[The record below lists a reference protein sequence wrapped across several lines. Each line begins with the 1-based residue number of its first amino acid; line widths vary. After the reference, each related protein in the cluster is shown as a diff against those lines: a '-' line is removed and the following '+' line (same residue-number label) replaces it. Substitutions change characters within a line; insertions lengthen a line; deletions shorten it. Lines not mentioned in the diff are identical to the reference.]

1 MLNSSTQIIISDLTI
16 LKRCARP
23 LFSKEN
29 KGLFFLKQMEVYKMQ
44 KKIYEL
50 EKEFNSNVQCGLSND
65 QISSN
70 KEKYGKN
77 ALEEKKKTPLIIKFL
92 LEFKD
97 PLIIILII
105 AAIVSVIVDPHEWIE
120 SVIIMVVVLINA
132 ILGLYQENK
141 AEKSLEAL
149 KKMSASSCKVIRDN
163 SIQTIPSEE
172 LVVGDIILVEAG
184 DSIPADARII
194 ECSNLKVEE
203 AALTGE
209 SVPVD
214 KNSDYIEEDDIPL
227 GDKKNCLFS
236 STYVTNGKAKAIV
249 TSVGMSTEIGKIA
262 SMLSEQKEELTPLQH
277 KLNKVG
283 NVIGILA
290 LSVCVVV
297 FILEMIALKWDWSQ
311 FSEAFITAVALA
323 VAAIPEGLATV
334 VTIVLSIGVTKMS
347 KKSAIVKKL
356 PAVETLGS
364 CNVICSDKT
373 GTLTQNKMTVTKIY
387 LNEIKDVINL
397 TKEEKKMITYFA
409 ICCDAAIEEKDG
421 KFIRIGDPTE
431 LALLD
436 INMVHGENIKNYNR
450 VLDLPFDSDR
460 KLMTTVI
467 KVDDKYIA
475 ITKGAPDKVVG
486 LTTNNKEFKAKALE
500 ANTQMANDALRVL
513 ALAIKTFDNMPT
525 ADDLEFDM
533 DFVGLVG
540 MIDPAR
546 PEVKDAIKIATKA
559 GIKTVMITG
568 DHIVTAC
575 AIAKELGILKDGDK
589 AITSL
594 ELEELSDEYLEEH
607 IHEYSVF
614 ARVAPKDKVRIVEA
628 WQKNGAIC
636 AMTGDGVN
644 DAPALKKAE
653 IGCAMGITGTDVSKE
668 AADMILTDDNFS
680 TIVSAVKEG
689 RGIYDNI
696 RKCVKYLLSSNIGE
710 VITIFVASLLT
721 AFGIINLGTPL
732 AAMHLLWI
740 NLITDSLPA
749 FGIGM
754 EEAEDSVMDSK
765 PRPKNEGFFANGY
778 AWKICVEGLII
789 GGVTLIS
796 YIIGEQVSHSLGQTM
811 AFLTLSSTQL
821 FHAYNVKSDHS
832 VFSAKSYKNK
842 FMNFAFI
849 LGFTL
854 QIFVIYC
861 PGVRDLFEFAPL
873 PFSYFAI
880 SIGLS
885 LVMVVVMEISKLIK
899 RRNKK

>member
-1 MLNSSTQIIISDLTI
+1 
-16 LKRCARP
+16 
-23 LFSKEN
+23 
-29 KGLFFLKQMEVYKMQ
+29 MQ
-44 KKIYEL
+44 KNLQEL
-50 EKEFNSNVQCGLSND
+50 EQEFKSNLNGGLTDEQVVLNR
-65 QISSN
+65 
-70 KEKYGKN
+70 EAYGVN
-77 ALEEKKKTPLIIKFL
+77 ALEEKKKTPLIVKFL

-105 AAIVSVIVDPHEWIE
+105 AAVVSIIIEPTEWVE
-120 SVIIMVVVLINA
+120 SLIIMIVVLINA

-149 KKMSASSCKVIRDN
+149 QKMSAATCKVYRNN
-163 SIQTIPSEE
+163 SLQTIDAKD
-172 LVVGDIILVEAG
+172 LVVGDIIYVEAG

-209 SVPVD
+209 SVPVN
-214 KNSDYIEEDDIPL
+214 KNSDYIENEDIPL
-227 GDKKNCLFS
+227 GDRKNCLFS
-236 STYVTNGKAKAIV
+236 STYVTNGKANAIV
-249 TSVGMSTEIGKIA
+249 TAVGMNTEIGKIA
-262 SMLSEQKEELTPLQH
+262 GMLSEQKDELTPLQH

-283 NVIGILA
+283 SAIGA
-290 LSVCVVV
+290 LCLIVCVIV
-297 FILEMIALKWDWSQ
+297 FLMEMFTLNWD
-311 FSEAFITAVALA
+311 FTHFAEAFKIAVSLA

-347 KKSAIVKKL
+347 KRNAIVKKL

-387 LNEIKDVINL
+387 TDKVKDFANL
-397 TKEEKKMITYFA
+397 TEEDKRLILYFA
-409 ICCDAAIEEKDG
+409 ICCDASIKTEHG
-421 KFIRIGDPTE
+421 KVVRIGDPTE

-436 INMVHGENIKNYNR
+436 VNLAYGTDINAHKR
-450 VLDLPFDSDR
+450 LLDLPFDSDR

-467 KVDDKYIA
+467 KVDGKYVA
-475 ITKGAPDKVVG
+475 ITKGAPDKVISLSVNSKDV
-486 LTTNNKEFKAKALE
+486 LDKALDANKE
-500 ANTQMANDALRVL
+500 MASNALRVL
-513 ALAIKTFDNMPT
+513 ALGIKVFDYLPKAEELEYDLTF
-525 ADDLEFDM
+525 L
-533 DFVGLVG
+533 GLTG

-546 PEVKDAIKIATKA
+546 PEVKASIAIAAKA

-575 AIAKELGILKDGDK
+575 AIARELGILKDGDR
-589 AITSL
+589 AITSQ
-594 ELEELSDEYLEEH
+594 ELDELSDEYLAEH
-607 IHEYSVF
+607 IHEFSVF

-628 WQKNGAIC
+628 WQKRDAIC

-668 AADMILTDDNFS
+668 AADMILTDDNFT
-680 TIVSAVKEG
+680 TIVEAVKQG

-710 VITIFVASLLT
+710 VLTIFIASLLGVIGLLTGEDT
-721 AFGIINLGTPL
+721 APL

-754 EEAEDSVMDSK
+754 EEAEDTVMNEK
-765 PRPKNEGFFANGY
+765 PRSKHEGFFANGY
-778 AWKICVEGLII
+778 AWKIVVEGVII
-789 GGVTLIS
+789 GAVTLTA
-796 YIIGEQVSHSLGQTM
+796 YIIGSHVDLGGVATHKIGQTM

-821 FHAYNVKSDHS
+821 FHAYNVKSNYS
-832 VFSAKSYKNK
+832 VFNPKSYKNK

-849 LGFTL
+849 VGFAL
-854 QIFVIYC
+854 QLLVIYL

-873 PFSYFAI
+873 GILPLLV

-885 LVMVVVMEISKLIK
+885 LVMVVVMEIYKLIVRIK
-899 RRNKK
+899 TKKNQ

>member
-1 MLNSSTQIIISDLTI
+1 
-16 LKRCARP
+16 
-23 LFSKEN
+23 
-29 KGLFFLKQMEVYKMQ
+29 MQ
-44 KKIYEL
+44 KKLHEL
-50 EKEFNSNVQCGLSND
+50 EQEFCSNLNGGLTLEQVKANR
-65 QISSN
+65 
-70 KEKYGKN
+70 EAYGVN
-77 ALEEKKKTPLIIKFL
+77 QLEQKKKTPLFLKFL
-92 LEFKD
+92 GEFND

-105 AAIVSVIVDPHEWIE
+105 AAIVSIIIDPHEWVE
-120 SVIIMVVVLINA
+120 SLIIMIVVLVNA

-149 KKMSASSCKVIRDN
+149 QKMSAATCKVYRNN
-163 SIQTIPSEE
+163 SLQTIETKD
-172 LVVGDIILVEAG
+172 LVVGDIIYVEAG

-194 ECSNLKVEE
+194 DCSNLKVEE

-209 SVPVD
+209 SVPVN
-214 KNSDYIEEDDIPL
+214 KHSDYIEEDDIPL
-227 GDKKNCLFS
+227 GDRKNCLFS
-236 STYVTNGKAKAIV
+236 STYVTNGKANAIV

-283 NVIGILA
+283 SSIGILC
-290 LSVCVVV
+290 LIVCAVV
-297 FILEMIALKWDWSQ
+297 FVMEMFTVNWDWSK
-311 FSEAFITAVALA
+311 FADAFKIAVSLA

-347 KKSAIVKKL
+347 KQNAIVKKL

-387 LNEIKDVINL
+387 TDSIKEFDNL
-397 TKEEKKMITYFA
+397 TEYDKKMILYFA
-409 ICCDAAIEEKDG
+409 ICCDASIKTENG
-421 KFIRIGDPTE
+421 KVVRIGDPTE

-436 INMVHGENIKNYNR
+436 LNLAYGSDIDAHKR
-450 VLDLPFDSDR
+450 LLDLPFDSDR

-467 KVDDKYIA
+467 KVDGKYIA
-475 ITKGAPDKVVG
+475 ITKGAPDRVINLSNDGESEK
-486 LTTNNKEFKAKALE
+486 NKALE
-500 ANTQMANDALRVL
+500 ANKEMATNALRVL
-513 ALAIKTFDNMPT
+513 ALAIK
-525 ADDLEFDM
+525 EFDYLPNAEELEHDM
-533 DFVGLVG
+533 DLIGLVG

-546 PEVKDAIKIATKA
+546 PEVKESIKVATKA

-575 AIAKELGILKDGDK
+575 AIAKELGILKDGDR
-589 AITSL
+589 AITSQ
-594 ELEELSDEYLEEH
+594 ELDQLDDEYLAEH
-607 IHEYSVF
+607 IHEFSVF

-628 WQKNGAIC
+628 WQKRDAIC

-710 VITIFVASLLT
+710 VLTIFVASLLGVI
-721 AFGIINLGTPL
+721 GILTGEDATPL

-754 EEAEDSVMDSK
+754 EEADDSVMSEK

-778 AWKICVEGLII
+778 IWKICVEGVII
-789 GGVTLIS
+789 GGVTLAA
-796 YIIGEQVSHSLGQTM
+796 YLIGNLVFKNHMLGQTM

-821 FHAYNVKSDHS
+821 FHAYNVKSKNS

-849 LGFTL
+849 AGFAL
-854 QIFVIYC
+854 QVLVIYT
-861 PGVRDLFEFAPL
+861 PGIRDLFEFQPL
-873 PFSYFAI
+873 NIGQFGI
-880 SIGLS
+880 CMGLS
-885 LVMVVVMEISKLIK
+885 LVMVVIQEIVKLVK
-899 RRNKK
+899 RLRK

>member
-1 MLNSSTQIIISDLTI
+1 
-16 LKRCARP
+16 
-23 LFSKEN
+23 
-29 KGLFFLKQMEVYKMQ
+29 MQ
-44 KKIYEL
+44 KRLEEL
-50 EKEFNSNVQCGLSND
+50 EKELVSNLSTGLTDEQVAINRETYGV
-65 QISSN
+65 N
-70 KEKYGKN
+70 K
-77 ALEEKKKTPLIIKFL
+77 LEEKEKTPWIIKFL
-92 LEFKD
+92 AQFKD
-97 PLIIILII
+97 PLIIILIV
-105 AAIVSVIVDPHEWIE
+105 AAVVSAILDPEEIIE
-120 SVIIMVVVLINA
+120 SIIIMVVVLVNA
-132 ILGLYQENK
+132 VLGLYQENK

-149 KKMSASSCKVIRDN
+149 QKMTSATCKVVRN
-163 SIQTIPSEE
+163 GVAQTVETSE

-214 KNSDYIEEDDIPL
+214 KNNVFIEEEDIPL
-227 GDKKNCLFS
+227 GDRHNDLFS

-249 TSVGMSTEIGKIA
+249 TSVGMQTEIGKIA
-262 SMLSEQKEELTPLQH
+262 GMLSEQEDELTPLQH

-283 NVIGILA
+283 SAIGVICIV
-290 LSVCVVV
+290 VCIAV
-297 FILEMIALKWDWSQ
+297 FILEMIDHAWNWAY
-311 FSEAFITAVALA
+311 FTEAFKSAVSLA

-347 KKSAIVKKL
+347 KQNAIVKKL

-373 GTLTQNKMTVTKIY
+373 GTLTQNKMTVVKIY
-387 LNEIKDVINL
+387 NTEIKGFENL
-397 TKEEKKMITYFA
+397 TADELKMMLYFA
-409 ICCDAAIEEKDG
+409 VCCDARIEEKDG
-421 KFIRIGDPTE
+421 NAVRIGDPTE

-436 INMVHGENIKNYNR
+436 MNNLYGNESINDYNR
-450 VLDLPFDSDR
+450 VLDIPFDSDR

-467 KVDDKYIA
+467 EVDGKYIS
-475 ITKGAPDKVVG
+475 ITKGAPDRVINLCIDSEEEKD
-486 LTTNNKEFKAKALE
+486 AALA
-500 ANTQMANDALRVL
+500 ANTEMAQNALRVL
-513 ALAIKTFDNMPT
+513 ALGIKVFDYLPKQEELEV
-525 ADDLEFDM
+525 DLDLI
-533 DFVGLVG
+533 GLVG

-546 PEVKDAIKIATKA
+546 PEVKESIRIAQQA

-568 DHIVTAC
+568 DHIVTAS
-575 AIAKELGILKDGDK
+575 AIAKELGILKEGER
-589 AITSL
+589 AITSQ
-594 ELEELSDEYLEEH
+594 ELEELSDEYLREH
-607 IHEYSVF
+607 IHEFSVF

-628 WQKNGAIC
+628 WQYHDAIC

-710 VITIFVASLLT
+710 VLTIFVASLLNVLG
-721 AFGIINLGTPL
+721 FGLGLPL
-732 AAMHLLWI
+732 GPMHLLWI

-754 EEAEDSVMDSK
+754 EEAEDEIMLEK
-765 PRPKNEGFFANGY
+765 PRHKKEGLFANGY
-778 AWKICVEGLII
+778 ALKIVIEGIII
-789 GGVTLIS
+789 GTVTLLA
-796 YIIGEQVSHSLGQTM
+796 YIIGEQTDHVTGQTM

-821 FHAYNVKSDHS
+821 FHAYNVKSNYS
-832 VFSAKSYKNK
+832 VFNPKSYKNS

-849 LGFTL
+849 LGFVL
-854 QIFVIYC
+854 QLCVVYI
-861 PGVRDLFEFAPL
+861 
-873 PFSYFAI
+873 PFINTEVFNFTPIPPHLLAI
-880 SIGLS
+880 TIGLS
-885 LVMVVVMEISKLIK
+885 LVMVVIMEIVKLVNRIRNSK
-899 RRNKK
+899 

>member
-1 MLNSSTQIIISDLTI
+1 
-16 LKRCARP
+16 
-23 LFSKEN
+23 
-29 KGLFFLKQMEVYKMQ
+29 MQ
-44 KKIYEL
+44 KKLQEL
-50 EKEFNSNVQCGLSND
+50 EKDFNSNLLGGLKEEQVLQNR
-65 QISSN
+65 
-70 KEKYGKN
+70 EKYGVN
-77 ALEEKKKTPLIIKFL
+77 QLEEKKKTPMILKFL
-92 LEFKD
+92 AEFKD

-105 AAIVSVIVDPHEWIE
+105 AAIISIVIDPKEWVE
-120 SVIIMVVVLINA
+120 SLIIMIVVLINA

-149 KKMSASSCKVIRDN
+149 QKMTSATCKVYRDN
-163 SIQTIPSEE
+163 SLQTIDTKD
-172 LVVGDIILVEAG
+172 LVVGDIIYVEAG

-194 ECSNLKVEE
+194 ECSNLKIEE

-209 SVPVD
+209 SVPVN
-214 KNSDYIEEDDIPL
+214 KNADYIEEDDIPL
-227 GDKKNCLFS
+227 GDRKNCLFS
-236 STYVTNGKAKAIV
+236 STYVTNGKATAIV

-262 SMLSEQKEELTPLQH
+262 SMLSEQKEELTPLQC

-283 NVIGILA
+283 SVIGVMCLVI
-290 LSVCVVV
+290 CFVV
-297 FILEMIALKWDWSQ
+297 FFLEMMTINWDWSR
-311 FSEAFITAVALA
+311 FADAFKIAVSLA

-347 KKSAIVKKL
+347 KQNAIVKKL

-387 LNEIKDVINL
+387 TDTIKEFDNL
-397 TKEEKKMITYFA
+397 TNKDKEMILYFA
-409 ICCDAAIEEKDG
+409 ICCDASIKTENG
-421 KFIRIGDPTE
+421 KIIRIGDPTE

-436 INMVHGENIKNYNR
+436 LNLVYGKDVNDYKR
-450 VLDLPFDSDR
+450 LLDLPFDSER

-467 KVDDKYIA
+467 KVDNKYVA
-475 ITKGAPDKVVG
+475 ITKGAPDRVINLCTDNQTVKDNA
-486 LTTNNKEFKAKALE
+486 LDANKE
-500 ANTQMANDALRVL
+500 MATNALRVL
-513 ALAIKTFDNMPT
+513 ALAIKEFDEIPT
-525 ADDLEFDM
+525 VNDLEFDM
-533 DFVGLVG
+533 NFVGLVG

-546 PEVKDAIKIATKA
+546 PEVKESIRIATKA

-575 AIAKELGILKDGDK
+575 AIAKELGILKDGDR
-589 AITSL
+589 AITSQ
-594 ELEELSDEYLEEH
+594 ELDTLSDEYLAEH
-607 IHEYSVF
+607 IHEFSVF

-628 WQKNGAIC
+628 WQKRDAIC

-644 DAPALKKAE
+644 DAPALKKSE

-710 VITIFVASLLT
+710 VLTIFIASILGV
-721 AFGIINLGTPL
+721 FGILHGDDATPL

-754 EEAEDSVMDSK
+754 EEAEDNIMDKK
-765 PRPKNEGFFANGY
+765 PRSKKEGFFADGY
-778 AWKICVEGLII
+778 IWRICVEGLII
-789 GGVTLIS
+789 GGVTLVA
-796 YIIGEQVSHSLGQTM
+796 YLIGNLVLHNHVVGQTM
-811 AFLTLSSTQL
+811 AFLTLSTTQL
-821 FHAYNVKSDHS
+821 FHAYNVKSHHS

-849 LGFTL
+849 VGFVL
-854 QIFVIYC
+854 QVVVIYI
-861 PGVRDLFEFAPL
+861 PGISDLFEFAPL
-873 PFSYFAI
+873 TIVQFSVC
-880 SIGLS
+880 IGLS
-885 LVMVVVMEISKLIK
+885 LVMVVIQEIVKLTSRIK
-899 RRNKK
+899 K

>member
-1 MLNSSTQIIISDLTI
+1 
-16 LKRCARP
+16 
-23 LFSKEN
+23 
-29 KGLFFLKQMEVYKMQ
+29 MQ
-44 KKIYEL
+44 KRLNEL
-50 EKEFNSNVQCGLSND
+50 ETEFDTNLQCGLSASKVEQNR
-65 QISSN
+65 
-70 KEKYGKN
+70 EKYGKN
-77 ALEEKKKTPLIIKFL
+77 ALQEKKKTPMILKFL
-92 LEFKD
+92 AEFKD
-97 PLIIILII
+97 PLILILIA
-105 AAIVSVIVDPHEWIE
+105 AAIISVVVDPHEWIE

-149 KKMSASSCKVIRDN
+149 KKMSASTCKVIRDN
-163 SIQTIPSEE
+163 TIQTILTEE

-184 DSIPADARII
+184 DSVPADARII

-214 KNSDYIEEDDIPL
+214 KNSEYIEAEGIPL
-227 GDKKNCLFS
+227 GDMKNSLFS

-249 TSVGMSTEIGKIA
+249 TSVGMQTEIGKIA
-262 SMLSEQKEELTPLQH
+262 SMLSEQKEELTPLQN

-283 NVIGILA
+283 KIIGILA

-297 FILEMIALKWDWSQ
+297 FLLEMIALKWDWSK

-347 KKSAIVKKL
+347 KRNAIVKKL

-373 GTLTQNKMTVTKIY
+373 GTLTQNKMTVTKLY
-387 LNEIKDVINL
+387 LNEVKEIRDL
-397 TKEEKKMITYFA
+397 TDEEKKMVTYFA

-421 KFIRIGDPTE
+421 QFIRIGDPTE

-436 INMVHGENIKNYNR
+436 INLVHGEDIKQYNR

-467 KVDDKYIA
+467 KVDDKYVA
-475 ITKGAPDKVVG
+475 ITKGAPDRVIG
-486 LTTNNKEFKAKALE
+486 LTVNSQEEKENALN
-500 ANTQMANDALRVL
+500 ANAQMANDALRVL
-513 ALAIKTFDNMPT
+513 ALGIQTFDYLP
-525 ADDLEFDM
+525 AAEELEKDLTL
-533 DFVGLVG
+533 VGLVG

-546 PEVKDAIKIATKA
+546 PEVFESIKVATKA

-575 AIAKELGILKDGDK
+575 AIARELGILKEGDR
-589 AITSL
+589 AITSQ
-594 ELEELSDEYLEEH
+594 ELDELSDEYLAEH
-607 IHEYSVF
+607 IHEFSVF

-628 WQKNGAIC
+628 WQKRDAIC

-710 VITIFVASLLT
+710 VLTIFVASLLT

-754 EEAEDSVMDSK
+754 EEAEDTVMDSK
-765 PRPKNEGFFANGY
+765 PRSKNEGFFANGY
-778 AWKICVEGLII
+778 AWKICLEGLII
-789 GGVTLIS
+789 GAVTLIA
-796 YIIGEQVSHSLGQTM
+796 YIIGEQVDHSVGQTM

-821 FHAYNVKSDHS
+821 FHAYNVKSNHS
-832 VFSAKSYKNK
+832 VFSKKSYKNK
-842 FMNFAFI
+842 FMNFAFL
-849 LGFTL
+849 LGFGL
-854 QIFVIYC
+854 QVFVIYC
-861 PGVRDLFEFAPL
+861 PGIQDLFEFAPL
-873 PFSYFAI
+873 HIEYFAI
-880 SIGLS
+880 SIALS
-885 LVMVVVMEISKLIK
+885 LVMVAIMEVYKLVTK
-899 RRNKK
+899 LKAKKAQNK

>member
-1 MLNSSTQIIISDLTI
+1 
-16 LKRCARP
+16 
-23 LFSKEN
+23 
-29 KGLFFLKQMEVYKMQ
+29 MQ
-44 KKIYEL
+44 KKLHEL
-50 EKEFNSNVQCGLSND
+50 ESEFKSNINLGLND
-65 QISSN
+65 EQVLAN
-70 KEKYGKN
+70 RETYGVN

-92 LEFKD
+92 GEFKD

-105 AAIVSVIVDPHEWIE
+105 AAVISVIVDKHEWVE
-120 SVIIMVVVLINA
+120 SLIIMIVVLINA

-149 KKMSASSCKVIRDN
+149 QKMTAATCKVYRN
-163 SIQTIPSEE
+163 NTLMTINTVD
-172 LVVGDIILVEAG
+172 LVVGDIIYVEAG
-184 DSIPADARII
+184 DSVPADARII

-214 KNSDYIEEDDIPL
+214 KHSDYIAEEDIPL
-227 GDKKNCLFS
+227 GDRKNSLFS

-249 TSVGMSTEIGKIA
+249 TNVGMGTEIGKIA
-262 SMLSEQKEELTPLQH
+262 NMLSEQEEELTPLQQ

-283 NVIGILA
+283 TLIGIMALA
-290 LSVCVVV
+290 ICAVV
-297 FILEMIALKWDWSQ
+297 FLLEMIAAKWNWDF

-347 KKSAIVKKL
+347 KQNAIVKKL

-387 LNEIKDVINL
+387 TNEIKEFDSL
-397 TKEEKKMITYFA
+397 TETDKTMITYFA
-409 ICCDAAIEEKDG
+409 VCCDASIEEKDG
-421 KFIRIGDPTE
+421 ELVRIGDPTE

-436 INMVHGENIKNYNR
+436 LNNLYGENIRNFNR

-467 KVDDKYIA
+467 KLGDKFVA
-475 ITKGAPDKVVG
+475 ITKGAPDRVIG
-486 LTTNNKEFKAKALE
+486 LTHNTDAVKLAALE
-500 ANTQMANDALRVL
+500 ANQEMASNALRVL
-513 ALAIKTFDNMPT
+513 ALGVKEFDSLPT
-525 ADDLEFDM
+525 EADLEQDLE
-533 DFVGLVG
+533 FVGLVG

-546 PEVKDAIKIATKA
+546 PEVKESIKIATKA

-568 DHIVTAC
+568 DHIVTAS
-575 AIAKELGILKDGDK
+575 AIARELGILHEGER
-589 AITSL
+589 AITSQ
-594 ELEELSDEYLEEH
+594 ELDQIDDDYLAEH
-607 IHEYSVF
+607 IDEFRVF

-628 WQKNGAIC
+628 WQKQDAIC

-689 RGIYDNI
+689 RGIYNNI

-710 VITIFVASLLT
+710 VLTIFVASLLT
-721 AFGIINLGTPL
+721 AFNIIHLGTPL

-754 EEAEDSVMDSK
+754 EEAEDEIMNEK
-765 PRPKNEGFFANGY
+765 PRHKKEGFFADGY
-778 AWKICVEGLII
+778 AWKICVEGVII
-789 GGVTLIS
+789 GTVTLLA
-796 YIIGEQVSHSLGQTM
+796 YIIGESVSHTVGQTM

-821 FHAYNVKSDHS
+821 FHAYNVKSEHS
-832 VFSAKSYKNK
+832 VFDKRSYHNT

-849 LGFTL
+849 TGFLL
-854 QIFVIYC
+854 QIIVIYT
-861 PGVRDLFEFAPL
+861 PGIRDLFEFAPL
-873 PFSYFAI
+873 NLWQFFTT
-880 SIGLS
+880 IGLS
-885 LVMVVVMEISKLIK
+885 LVMVVIMETVKLVKRIK
-899 RRNKK
+899 EKNNQ

>member
-1 MLNSSTQIIISDLTI
+1 
-16 LKRCARP
+16 
-23 LFSKEN
+23 
-29 KGLFFLKQMEVYKMQ
+29 MQ
-44 KKIYEL
+44 KRLEEL
-50 EKEFNSNVQCGLSND
+50 EREFVSDINVGLND
-65 QISSN
+65 EQVAINRETYGVN
-70 KEKYGKN
+70 K
-77 ALEEKKKTPLIIKFL
+77 LEEKEKTPLIVKFFSQ
-92 LEFKD
+92 FKD
-97 PLIIILII
+97 PLIIILIV
-105 AAIVSVIVDPHEWIE
+105 AAVVSMIIDPHEWIE
-120 SVIIMVVVLINA
+120 SLIIMVVVLVNA

-149 KKMSASSCKVIRDN
+149 QKMSAATCKVIRN
-163 SIQTIPSEE
+163 GMAQTVDASE

-214 KNSDYIEEDDIPL
+214 KNNTYIEEDEIPL
-227 GDKKNCLFS
+227 GDRHNDLFS

-249 TSVGMSTEIGKIA
+249 TSVGMKTEIGKIA
-262 SMLSEQKEELTPLQH
+262 GMLSEQEDELTPLQH

-283 NVIGILA
+283 SAIGVICLV
-290 LSVCVVV
+290 VCVVV
-297 FILEMIALKWDWSQ
+297 FLMEMITLNWDWTK
-311 FSEAFITAVALA
+311 FADAFKIAVSLA

-347 KKSAIVKKL
+347 KQNAIVKKL

-387 LNEIKDVINL
+387 VNEIKGFENL
-397 TKEEKKMITYFA
+397 TNEELKMMLYFA
-409 ICCDAAIEEKDG
+409 ICCDAKVEEKDG
-421 KFIRIGDPTE
+421 KVVRIGDPTE

-436 INMVHGENIKNYNR
+436 MNTLYGNESINDYKR

-467 KVDDKYIA
+467 LVEGKYIA
-475 ITKGAPDKVVG
+475 ITKGAPDRVINLCVDS
-486 LTTNNKEFKAKALE
+486 KEEKDAAL
-500 ANTQMANDALRVL
+500 NANDEMAKNALRVL
-513 ALAIKTFDNMPT
+513 ALGIKVFDYLPKEEE
-525 ADDLEFDM
+525 LEFDL
-533 DFVGLVG
+533 DLIGLVG

-546 PEVKDAIKIATKA
+546 PEVKEAIKIAQRA

-568 DHIVTAC
+568 DHIVTAS
-575 AIAKELGILKDGDK
+575 AIARELGILHEGER
-589 AITSL
+589 AITSQ
-594 ELEELSDEYLEEH
+594 ELDELSDDYLYEH
-607 IHEYSVF
+607 IHEFSVF

-628 WQKNGAIC
+628 WQRHDAIC

-680 TIVSAVKEG
+680 TIVSAVKQG

-710 VITIFVASLLT
+710 VLTIFVASLL
-721 AFGIINLGTPL
+721 GVLGLLTGDDTTPL

-754 EEAEDSVMDSK
+754 EEAEDEIMLEK
-765 PRPKNEGFFANGY
+765 PRPKHEGFFANGY
-778 AWKICVEGLII
+778 ALKIVLEGIVI
-789 GGVTLIS
+789 GGVTLIA
-796 YIIGEQVSHSLGQTM
+796 YLIGQSAPGYDHTTQHMIGQTM

-821 FHAYNVKSDHS
+821 FHAYNVKSQYS
-832 VFSAKSYKNK
+832 VFNPKSYKNS

-849 LGFTL
+849 VGFVL
-854 QIFVIYC
+854 QIIVVYT
-861 PGVRDLFEFAPL
+861 PGIKDLFEFYAID
-873 PFSYFAI
+873 FGYFMI
-880 SIGLS
+880 TIGLS
-885 LVMVVVMEISKLIK
+885 LVMVVIMEIAKLIK
-899 RRNKK
+899 RLRNNKQ

>member
-1 MLNSSTQIIISDLTI
+1 
-16 LKRCARP
+16 
-23 LFSKEN
+23 
-29 KGLFFLKQMEVYKMQ
+29 MQ
-44 KKIYEL
+44 KRLEEL
-50 EKEFNSNVQCGLSND
+50 ELEFNSNINSGLND
-65 QISSN
+65 EQVAQNREIYGVN
-70 KEKYGKN
+70 K
-77 ALEEKKKTPLIIKFL
+77 LEEKKKVPLIVKFL
-92 LEFKD
+92 SQFKD

-105 AAIVSVIVDPHEWIE
+105 AAVISVIVDPHEWIE
-120 SVIIMVVVLINA
+120 SVIIMIVVLLNA
-132 ILGLYQENK
+132 VLGLYQENK

-149 KKMSASSCKVIRDN
+149 QKMSAATCKVFRNN
-163 SIQTIPSEE
+163 SLITIDTVD
-172 LVVGDIILVEAG
+172 LVVGDIISVEAG
-184 DSIPADARII
+184 DSVPADARII

-209 SVPVD
+209 SVPVN
-214 KNSDYIEEDDIPL
+214 KHSDYIEEDDIPL
-227 GDKKNCLFS
+227 GDRKNCLFS

-249 TSVGMSTEIGKIA
+249 TSVGMKTEIGKIA
-262 SMLSEQKEELTPLQH
+262 DMLSEQEDELTPLQH

-283 NVIGILA
+283 SAIGVLCLVI
-290 LSVCVVV
+290 CVIV
-297 FILEMIALKWDWSQ
+297 FLMEMITFKWDWSK
-311 FSEAFITAVALA
+311 FADAFKIAVSLA

-347 KKSAIVKKL
+347 KQNAIVKKL

-373 GTLTQNKMTVTKIY
+373 GTLTQNKMTVTKIFTD
-387 LNEIKDVINL
+387 EIKEFDNL
-397 TKEEKKMITYFA
+397 SELDKQMITYFA
-409 ICCDAAIEEKDG
+409 VCCDASIEEKDG
-421 KFIRIGDPTE
+421 SVVRIGDPTE

-436 INMVHGENIKNYNR
+436 LNNLYGENIHNYKR
-450 VLDLPFDSDR
+450 VLDLPFDSER

-467 KVDDKYIA
+467 KVDGKYVS
-475 ITKGAPDKVVG
+475 ITKGAPDRVINLSINSEEVK
-486 LTTNNKEFKAKALE
+486 NSNLE
-500 ANTQMANDALRVL
+500 ANKEMATNALRVL
-513 ALAIKTFDNMPT
+513 ALGIQ
-525 ADDLEFDM
+525 EFDYLP
-533 DFVGLVG
+533 DAEELEKDLNLIGLVG

-546 PEVKDAIKIATKA
+546 PEVKDSIRIATKA

-575 AIAKELGILKDGDK
+575 AIAKELGILKEGDR
-589 AITSL
+589 AITSQ
-594 ELEELSDEYLEEH
+594 ELDELSDEYLEEH
-607 IHEYSVF
+607 IHEFSVF

-628 WQKNGAIC
+628 WQKRDAIC

-710 VITIFVASLLT
+710 VLTIFVASLLGVFGVLT
-721 AFGIINLGTPL
+721 AGDATPL

-754 EEAEDSVMDSK
+754 EEAEETVMDEK
-765 PRPKNEGFFANGY
+765 PRPKHEGFFANGY
-778 AWKICVEGLII
+778 AVKIVIEGIII
-789 GGVTLIS
+789 GAVTLIA
-796 YIIGEQVSHSLGQTM
+796 YLIGQNYSHAIGQTM

-821 FHAYNVKSDHS
+821 FHAYNVKSHHS
-832 VFSAKSYKNK
+832 VLSSKSYKNK

-849 LGFTL
+849 VGFAL
-854 QIFVIYC
+854 QLIVVYT
-861 PGVRDLFEFAPL
+861 PGIRDLFEFQPL
-873 PFSYFAI
+873 TI
-880 SIGLS
+880 VQLLITIGLS
-885 LVMVVVMEISKLIK
+885 LVMVVIMEVTKLVKRIK
-899 RRNKK
+899 ENK

>member
-1 MLNSSTQIIISDLTI
+1 
-16 LKRCARP
+16 
-23 LFSKEN
+23 
-29 KGLFFLKQMEVYKMQ
+29 MQ
-44 KKIYEL
+44 KKLNEL
-50 EKEFNSNVQCGLSND
+50 EKEFNSNLECGLSLDKVKEN
-65 QISSN
+65 Q
-70 KEKYGKN
+70 EKYGVN
-77 ALEEKKKTPLIIKFL
+77 ALTEKKKTPLFLKFL
-92 LEFKD
+92 AEFKD

-105 AAIVSVIVDPHEWIE
+105 AAIVSVIVDPHEWVE
-120 SVIIMVVVLINA
+120 SVIIMVVVLVNA

-149 KKMSASSCKVIRDN
+149 KKMSSSTCKVIRDN
-163 SIQTIPSEE
+163 VIQTIATEE

-184 DSIPADARII
+184 DSIPADAVII

-214 KNSDYIEEDDIPL
+214 KNNEYIEQDDIPL

-249 TSVGMSTEIGKIA
+249 TNVGMSTEIGKIA

-283 NVIGILA
+283 NVIGIMA
-290 LSVCVVV
+290 LVICIVV
-297 FILEMIALKWDWSQ
+297 FILEMIAINWDWNN

-347 KKSAIVKKL
+347 KRNAIVKKL

-373 GTLTQNKMTVTKIY
+373 GTLTQNKMTITKLY
-387 LNEIKDVINL
+387 LSEIKDVKNL
-397 TKEEKKMITYFA
+397 TEEEKRMITYFA

-421 KFIRIGDPTE
+421 KTIRIGDPTE

-436 INMVHGENIKNYNR
+436 INLVHGEDIKNFNR
-450 VLDLPFDSDR
+450 LLDLPFDSDR

-467 KVDDKYIA
+467 KVNDKYIA
-475 ITKGAPDKVVG
+475 ITKGAPDKVIN
-486 LTTNNKEFKAKALE
+486 LSINEAKIKENALN
-500 ANTQMANDALRVL
+500 ANTEMANNALRVL
-513 ALAIKTFDNMPT
+513 ALAIKEFDHLPYPT
-525 ADDLEFDM
+525 DLEKDLNLI
-533 DFVGLVG
+533 GLVG

-546 PEVKDAIKIATKA
+546 PEVKDAIKVATKA

-575 AIAKELGILKDGDK
+575 AIAKELGILKEGDR
-589 AITSL
+589 AITSQ
-594 ELEELSDEYLEEH
+594 ELDELSDEYLEEH
-607 IHEYSVF
+607 IHEFSVF

-628 WQKNGAIC
+628 WQKRDAIC

-680 TIVSAVKEG
+680 TIVSAVKQG

-710 VITIFVASLLT
+710 VITIFVASLIT
-721 AFGIINLGTPL
+721 SFGAASFGTPL

-765 PRPKNEGFFANGY
+765 PRSKFEGFFANGY
-778 AWKICVEGLII
+778 AWKICFEGVII
-789 GGVTLIS
+789 GLVTLVA
-796 YIIGEQVSHSLGQTM
+796 YAIGEQVSHAVGQTM

-821 FHAYNVKSDHS
+821 FHAYNVKSNHS
-832 VFSAKSYKNK
+832 VFSSRSYKNK

-849 LGFTL
+849 LGFVL

-861 PGVRDLFEFAPL
+861 PGVRDLFEFSPL
-873 PFSYFAI
+873 TLTNFGI
-880 SIGLS
+880 CIGLS
-885 LVMVVVMEISKLIK
+885 LIMVVIMEISKLIQRYK
-899 RRNKK
+899 NK

>member
-1 MLNSSTQIIISDLTI
+1 
-16 LKRCARP
+16 
-23 LFSKEN
+23 
-29 KGLFFLKQMEVYKMQ
+29 MQ
-44 KKIYEL
+44 KELKEVETTLDTNLQTDNKVQKKLDEL
-50 EKEFNSNVQCGLSND
+50 EKDFDTNLQCGLSASKVEQNR
-65 QISSN
+65 
-70 KEKYGKN
+70 EKYGKN
-77 ALEEKKKTPLIIKFL
+77 ALQEKKKTPMILKFL
-92 LEFKD
+92 AEFKD
-97 PLIIILII
+97 PLILILIA
-105 AAIVSVIVDPHEWIE
+105 AAIISVIVDPHEWIE

-149 KKMSASSCKVIRDN
+149 KKMSASTCKVIRDN
-163 SIQTIPSEE
+163 TIQTIVTEE

-184 DSIPADARII
+184 DSVPADARII

-214 KNSDYIEEDDIPL
+214 KNSEYIEATGIPL
-227 GDKKNCLFS
+227 GDMKNSLFS

-249 TSVGMSTEIGKIA
+249 TSVGMQTEIGKIA
-262 SMLSEQKEELTPLQH
+262 SMLSEQKEELTPLQN

-283 NVIGILA
+283 KIIGILA
-290 LSVCVVV
+290 LSVCVIV
-297 FILEMIALKWDWSQ
+297 FLLEMIALKWDWSQ

-347 KKSAIVKKL
+347 KRNAIVKKL

-373 GTLTQNKMTVTKIY
+373 GTLTQNKMTVTKLY
-387 LNEIKDVINL
+387 LNEVKEIKDL
-397 TKEEKKMITYFA
+397 TAEEKKMVTYFA

-421 KFIRIGDPTE
+421 QLIRIGDPTE

-436 INMVHGENIKNYNR
+436 INLVHGEDIRQYNR

-467 KVDDKYIA
+467 KVDDKYVA
-475 ITKGAPDKVVG
+475 ITKGAPDRVIG
-486 LTTNNKEFKAKALE
+486 LTVNSQEEKERALN
-500 ANTQMANDALRVL
+500 ANAQMANDALRVL
-513 ALAIKTFDNMPT
+513 ALGIQTFDYLPT
-525 ADDLEFDM
+525 AEELEKDLTL
-533 DFVGLVG
+533 VGLVG

-546 PEVKDAIKIATKA
+546 PEVFESIKVATKA

-575 AIAKELGILKDGDK
+575 AIARELGILKEGDR
-589 AITSL
+589 AITSQ
-594 ELEELSDEYLEEH
+594 ELDELSDEYLAEH
-607 IHEYSVF
+607 IHEFSVF

-628 WQKNGAIC
+628 WQKRDAIC

-710 VITIFVASLLT
+710 VLTIFVASLLT

-754 EEAEDSVMDSK
+754 EEAEDTVMDSK
-765 PRPKNEGFFANGY
+765 PRSKNEGFFANGY
-778 AWKICVEGLII
+778 AWKICLEGIII
-789 GGVTLIS
+789 GAVTLIA
-796 YIIGEQVSHSLGQTM
+796 YIIGEQVDHSVGQTM

-821 FHAYNVKSDHS
+821 FHAYNVKSNHS
-832 VFSAKSYKNK
+832 VFSKKSYKNK
-842 FMNFAFI
+842 FMNFAF
-849 LGFTL
+849 LVGFGL

-861 PGVRDLFEFAPL
+861 PGIQDLFEFAPL
-873 PFSYFAI
+873 HIEYFAI
-880 SIGLS
+880 SIALS
-885 LVMVVVMEISKLIK
+885 LVMVAIMEVYKLVTK
-899 RRNKK
+899 LKAKKAQNK

>member
-1 MLNSSTQIIISDLTI
+1 
-16 LKRCARP
+16 
-23 LFSKEN
+23 
-29 KGLFFLKQMEVYKMQ
+29 MQ
-44 KKIYEL
+44 KKLQEL
-50 EKEFNSNVQCGLSND
+50 ETEF
-65 QISSN
+65 SSN
-70 KEKYGKN
+70 LQGGLTDEQVLKNRETYGVN
-77 ALEEKKKTPLIIKFL
+77 ALEEKKKTPMIVKFL

-105 AAIVSVIVDPHEWIE
+105 AAGITAGISIFENLNGIENNEWVEAI
-120 SVIIMVVVLINA
+120 IIMVVVLANA
-132 ILGLYQENK
+132 VLGLYQENK

-149 KKMSASSCKVIRDN
+149 QKMSAATCKVYRNN
-163 SIQTIPSEE
+163 SLQTIETKD
-172 LVVGDIILVEAG
+172 LVVGDIIYVEAG

-194 ECSNLKVEE
+194 DCSNLKVEE

-209 SVPVD
+209 SVPVN
-214 KNSDYIEEDDIPL
+214 KNADYIEEEDIPL
-227 GDKKNCLFS
+227 GDRKNCLFS
-236 STYVTNGKAKAIV
+236 STYVTNGKANAIV
-249 TSVGMSTEIGKIA
+249 TAVGMSTEIGKIA

-283 NVIGILA
+283 SSIGILC
-290 LSVCVVV
+290 LIVCAVV
-297 FILEMIALKWDWSQ
+297 FVMEMFTVHWDWTK
-311 FSEAFITAVALA
+311 FADAFKIAVSLA

-347 KKSAIVKKL
+347 KQNAIVKKL

-373 GTLTQNKMTVTKIY
+373 GTLTQNKMTVVKIY
-387 LNEIKDVINL
+387 TDSIKEFNNL
-397 TKEEKKMITYFA
+397 TEYDKKMILYNA
-409 ICCDAAIEEKDG
+409 ICCDASIKTENG
-421 KFIRIGDPTE
+421 RIIRIGDPTE

-436 INMVHGENIKNYNR
+436 LNLAYGEDINNYR
-450 VLDLPFDSDR
+450 RLLDLPFDSDR

-467 KVDDKYIA
+467 KVDEKYVA
-475 ITKGAPDKVVG
+475 ITKGAPDKVIN
-486 LTTNNKEFKAKALE
+486 LSINPESEKEAALNANKE
-500 ANTQMANDALRVL
+500 MATNALRVL
-513 ALAIKTFDNMPT
+513 ALATK
-525 ADDLEFDM
+525 EFDKLPTVEELEYDM
-533 DFVGLVG
+533 NFVGLVG

-546 PEVKDAIKIATKA
+546 PEVKESIKVATKA

-575 AIAKELGILKDGDK
+575 AIAKELGILKEGDR
-589 AITSL
+589 AITSQ
-594 ELEELSDEYLEEH
+594 ELDELSDEYLEEH
-607 IHEYSVF
+607 IHEFSVF

-628 WQKNGAIC
+628 WQKRDAIC

-710 VITIFVASLLT
+710 VLTIFIASLLGVIGFLT
-721 AFGIINLGTPL
+721 GEDATPL

-754 EEAEDSVMDSK
+754 EEAEDSVMDQK

-778 AWKICVEGLII
+778 IWKICVEGVII
-789 GGVTLIS
+789 GGVTLIA
-796 YIIGEQVSHSLGQTM
+796 YLLGNKVFNNHMVGQTM

-821 FHAYNVKSDHS
+821 FHAYNVKSHHS
-832 VFSAKSYKNK
+832 VFSPKSYKNK

-849 LGFTL
+849 VGFAL
-854 QIFVIYC
+854 QIAVIYI
-861 PGVRDLFEFAPL
+861 PGIQDLFEFASL
-873 PFSYFAI
+873 NIAQFGI
-880 SIGLS
+880 CIGLS
-885 LVMVVVMEISKLIK
+885 LVMVVIQEIIKLVNRLK
-899 RRNKK
+899 NK

>member
-1 MLNSSTQIIISDLTI
+1 
-16 LKRCARP
+16 
-23 LFSKEN
+23 
-29 KGLFFLKQMEVYKMQ
+29 MQ
-44 KKIYEL
+44 KKLNDL
-50 EKEFNSNVQCGLSND
+50 EKELCSNLQCGLSNE
-65 QISSN
+65 QIMIN
-70 KEKYGKN
+70 REKFGEN
-77 ALEEKKKTPLIIKFL
+77 ALEEKKKTPMILKFL
-92 LEFKD
+92 AEFKD

-120 SVIIMVVVLINA
+120 SLIIMIVVLVNA

-149 KKMSASSCKVIRDN
+149 RKMSASSCKVIREN
-163 SIQTIPSEE
+163 SIQTIATKE

-214 KNSDYIEEDDIPL
+214 KNSDYIEADDIPL

-283 NVIGILA
+283 NIIGILA
-290 LSVCVVV
+290 LSICVVV

-347 KKSAIVKKL
+347 KRNAIVKKL

-387 LNEIKDVINL
+387 LNEIKDVKDL
-397 TKEEKKMITYFA
+397 TTEEKQMITYFA
-409 ICCDAAIEEKDG
+409 ICCDAAIEEKNG
-421 KFIRIGDPTE
+421 KMVRIGDPTE

-436 INMVHGENIKNYNR
+436 INMVHGEDLHKFNR
-450 VLDLPFDSDR
+450 LLDLPFDSDR

-467 KVDDKYIA
+467 KVDNKYIA
-475 ITKGAPDKVVG
+475 ITKGAPDKVIS
-486 LTTNNKEFKAKALE
+486 LTINSKEEKEKALE
-500 ANTQMANDALRVL
+500 ANTNMANDALRVL
-513 ALAIKTFDNMPT
+513 ALGIQTFDRMPF
-525 ADDLEFDM
+525 AEELEKDLTLI
-533 DFVGLVG
+533 GLVG

-546 PEVKDAIKIATKA
+546 PEVKESIKVATKA

-575 AIAKELGILKDGDK
+575 AIARELGILKEGDR
-589 AITSL
+589 AITSQ
-594 ELEELSDEYLEEH
+594 ELDELSDEYLEEH
-607 IHEYSVF
+607 IHEFSVF

-628 WQKNGAIC
+628 WQKRDAIC

-710 VITIFVASLLT
+710 VLTIFVASLLT
-721 AFGIINLGTPL
+721 AFDVINLGTPL

-754 EEAEDSVMDSK
+754 EEAEDSIMNSK

-778 AWKICVEGLII
+778 AWKICFEGIII
-789 GGVTLIS
+789 GAVTLIA
-796 YIIGEQVSHSLGQTM
+796 YIIGESVSHSLGQTM

-821 FHAYNVKSDHS
+821 FHAYNVKSNHS
-832 VFSAKSYKNK
+832 VFSKKSYRNK

-854 QIFVIYC
+854 QVFVIYC
-861 PGVRDLFEFAPL
+861 PGVRELFEFSPL
-873 PFSYFAI
+873 PIKYFAI
-880 SIGLS
+880 CIGLA
-885 LVMVVVMEISKLIK
+885 LVMVLIMEISKLIA
-899 RRNKK
+899 RKKEK

>member
-1 MLNSSTQIIISDLTI
+1 
-16 LKRCARP
+16 
-23 LFSKEN
+23 
-29 KGLFFLKQMEVYKMQ
+29 MQ
-44 KKIYEL
+44 KKLQEL
-50 EKEFNSNVQCGLSND
+50 ETEF
-65 QISSN
+65 SSN
-70 KEKYGKN
+70 LQGGLTDEQVLKNRETYGVN
-77 ALEEKKKTPLIIKFL
+77 ALEEKKKTPMIVKFL

-105 AAIVSVIVDPHEWIE
+105 AAVVSIIIDPHEWIE
-120 SVIIMVVVLINA
+120 SLIIMIVVLVNA

-149 KKMSASSCKVIRDN
+149 QKMSAATCKVYRNN
-163 SIQTIPSEE
+163 SLQTIETKD
-172 LVVGDIILVEAG
+172 LVVGDIIYVEAG

-194 ECSNLKVEE
+194 DCSNLKVEE

-209 SVPVD
+209 SVPVN
-214 KNSDYIEEDDIPL
+214 KNADYIEEEDIPL
-227 GDKKNCLFS
+227 GDRKNCLFS
-236 STYVTNGKAKAIV
+236 STYVTNGKANAIV
-249 TSVGMSTEIGKIA
+249 TAVGMSTEIGKIA

-283 NVIGILA
+283 SSIGILC
-290 LSVCVVV
+290 LVVCAVV
-297 FILEMIALKWDWSQ
+297 FVMEMFTVHWDWTK
-311 FSEAFITAVALA
+311 FADAFKIAVSLA

-347 KKSAIVKKL
+347 KQNAIVKKL

-373 GTLTQNKMTVTKIY
+373 GTLTQNKMTVVKIY
-387 LNEIKDVINL
+387 TDSIKEFNNL
-397 TKEEKKMITYFA
+397 TETDKKMILYNA
-409 ICCDAAIEEKDG
+409 ICCDASIKTENG
-421 KFIRIGDPTE
+421 RIIRIGDPTE

-436 INMVHGENIKNYNR
+436 LNLAYGEDINNYR
-450 VLDLPFDSDR
+450 RLLDLPFDSDR

-467 KVDDKYIA
+467 KVDEKYVA
-475 ITKGAPDKVVG
+475 ITKGAPDKVIN
-486 LTTNNKEFKAKALE
+486 LSINPESEKEAALNANKE
-500 ANTQMANDALRVL
+500 MATNALRVL
-513 ALAIKTFDNMPT
+513 ALATK
-525 ADDLEFDM
+525 EFDKLPTVEELEYDM
-533 DFVGLVG
+533 NFVGLVG

-546 PEVKDAIKIATKA
+546 PEVKESIKVATKA

-575 AIAKELGILKDGDK
+575 AIAKELGILKEGDR
-589 AITSL
+589 AITSQ
-594 ELEELSDEYLEEH
+594 ELDELSDEYLEEH
-607 IHEYSVF
+607 IHEFSVF

-628 WQKNGAIC
+628 WQKRDAIC

-710 VITIFVASLLT
+710 VLTIFIASLLGVIGFLT
-721 AFGIINLGTPL
+721 GEDATPL

-754 EEAEDSVMDSK
+754 EEAEDSVMDQK

-778 AWKICVEGLII
+778 IWKICVEGVII
-789 GGVTLIS
+789 GGVTLIA
-796 YIIGEQVSHSLGQTM
+796 YLLGNKVFNNHMVGQTM

-821 FHAYNVKSDHS
+821 FHAYNVKSNHS
-832 VFSAKSYKNK
+832 VFSPKSYKNK

-849 LGFTL
+849 VGFGL
-854 QIFVIYC
+854 QIAVIYI
-861 PGVRDLFEFAPL
+861 PGIQDLFEFASL
-873 PFSYFAI
+873 NIAQFGI
-880 SIGLS
+880 CIGLS
-885 LVMVVVMEISKLIK
+885 LVMVVIQEIVKLVNRLK
-899 RRNKK
+899 NK

>member
-1 MLNSSTQIIISDLTI
+1 
-16 LKRCARP
+16 
-23 LFSKEN
+23 
-29 KGLFFLKQMEVYKMQ
+29 MQ
-44 KKIYEL
+44 KKLQEL
-50 EKEFNSNVQCGLSND
+50 ETEF
-65 QISSN
+65 SSN
-70 KEKYGKN
+70 LQGGLTDEQVLKNRETYGVN
-77 ALEEKKKTPLIIKFL
+77 ALEEKKKTPMIVKFL

-105 AAIVSVIVDPHEWIE
+105 AAVVSIIIDPHEWIE
-120 SVIIMVVVLINA
+120 SLIIMIVVLVNA

-149 KKMSASSCKVIRDN
+149 QKMSAATCKVYRNN
-163 SIQTIPSEE
+163 SLQTIETKD
-172 LVVGDIILVEAG
+172 LVVGDIIYVEAG

-194 ECSNLKVEE
+194 DCSNLKVEE

-209 SVPVD
+209 SVPVN
-214 KNSDYIEEDDIPL
+214 KNADYIEEEDIPL
-227 GDKKNCLFS
+227 GDRKNCLFS
-236 STYVTNGKAKAIV
+236 STYVTNGKANAIV
-249 TSVGMSTEIGKIA
+249 TAVGMSTEIGKIA

-283 NVIGILA
+283 SSIGILC
-290 LSVCVVV
+290 LVVCAVV
-297 FILEMIALKWDWSQ
+297 FVMEMFTVHWDWTK
-311 FSEAFITAVALA
+311 FADAFKIAVSLA

-347 KKSAIVKKL
+347 KQNAIVKKL

-373 GTLTQNKMTVTKIY
+373 GTLTQNKMTVVKIY
-387 LNEIKDVINL
+387 TDSIKEFNNL
-397 TKEEKKMITYFA
+397 TETDKKMILYNA
-409 ICCDAAIEEKDG
+409 ICCDASIKTENG
-421 KFIRIGDPTE
+421 RIIRIGDPTE

-436 INMVHGENIKNYNR
+436 LNLAYGEDINNYR
-450 VLDLPFDSDR
+450 RLLDLPFDSDR

-467 KVDDKYIA
+467 KVDEKYVA
-475 ITKGAPDKVVG
+475 ITKGAPDKVIN
-486 LTTNNKEFKAKALE
+486 LSINPESEKEAALNANKE
-500 ANTQMANDALRVL
+500 MATNALRVL
-513 ALAIKTFDNMPT
+513 ALATK
-525 ADDLEFDM
+525 EFDKLPTVEELEYDM
-533 DFVGLVG
+533 NFVGLVG

-546 PEVKDAIKIATKA
+546 PEVKESIKVATKA

-575 AIAKELGILKDGDK
+575 AIAKELGILKEGDRD
-589 AITSL
+589 ITSQ
-594 ELEELSDEYLEEH
+594 ELDELSDEYLEEH
-607 IHEYSVF
+607 IHEFSVF

-628 WQKNGAIC
+628 WQKRDAIC

-710 VITIFVASLLT
+710 VLTIFIASLLGVIGFLT
-721 AFGIINLGTPL
+721 GEDATPL

-754 EEAEDSVMDSK
+754 EEAEDSVMDQK

-778 AWKICVEGLII
+778 IWKICVEGVII
-789 GGVTLIS
+789 GGVTLIA
-796 YIIGEQVSHSLGQTM
+796 YLLGNKVFNNHMVGQTM

-821 FHAYNVKSDHS
+821 FHAYNVKSHHS
-832 VFSAKSYKNK
+832 VFSPKSYKNK

-849 LGFTL
+849 VGFGL
-854 QIFVIYC
+854 QIAVIYI
-861 PGVRDLFEFAPL
+861 PGIQDLFEFASL
-873 PFSYFAI
+873 NIAQFGI
-880 SIGLS
+880 CIGLS
-885 LVMVVVMEISKLIK
+885 LVMVVIQEIVKLVNRLK
-899 RRNKK
+899 NK